1 MHAAFNKYQN
11 DLDWVKTQE
20 LPRDVLNQ
28 VAQLSQ
34 VSSVSDL
41 KEYATSSK
49 QLQQLH
55 IQQTGDHGTMILGD
69 QNINNLAAPAYD
81 ICKRKRDEKDYCGQD
96 VEETEEQE
104 GEDEE
109 EEEVSINPAYISP
122 DGHVQYAVPL
132 DFKRYLSSRVKTKTA
147 RSRTKIKQLDY
158 LRGNGVATEIVLSE
172 SHSVLRIGKLP
183 QSVCKESAPEK
194 DATIGGFRTCFK
206 LHFFMDENAAE
217 EFAID
222 PVVWN
227 HMHGELKL
235 KYQLKTAPEHIEQ
248 KLCSFAKAARRN
260 YAECRRMPSTWL
272 EADAVEASNVVNNM
286 YGRIVVSSLRLLMR
300 TCRLQSYSLRASS
313 TNDINEDTFV
323 MNVIRPAFIPF
334 LQETR
339 FIKRNGCDARLDSSK
354 RRRILNGESRT
365 SRFADLSM
373 KYQYGDLEEL
383 LLAIEVKPPKKLRK
397 MRRPDFTKLANEMKD
412 SIDKMIGDG
421 LNSSEITCLGILV
434 EGHKCT
440 LLVMDLRFHFV
451 YRLFPVSVF
460 HLPQD
465 HNDFWRL
472 VDVYE
477 ALDTA
482 KDLLLQTGRTCH
494 QSYMYA
500 INSNRREFTVPSF
513 STPTKRKEKDD
524 NEEEEEA

>member
-1 MHAAFNKYQN
+1 
-11 DLDWVKTQE
+11 
-20 LPRDVLNQ
+20 
-28 VAQLSQ
+28 
-34 VSSVSDL
+34 
-41 KEYATSSK
+41 
-49 QLQQLH
+49 
-55 IQQTGDHGTMILGD
+55 
-69 QNINNLAAPAYD
+69 
-81 ICKRKRDEKDYCGQD
+81 
-96 VEETEEQE
+96 
-104 GEDEE
+104 
-109 EEEVSINPAYISP
+109 
-122 DGHVQYAVPL
+122 
-132 DFKRYLSSRVKTKTA
+132 
-147 RSRTKIKQLDY
+147 
-158 LRGNGVATEIVLSE
+158 
-172 SHSVLRIGKLP
+172 
-183 QSVCKESAPEK
+183 
-194 DATIGGFRTCFK
+194 
-206 LHFFMDENAAE
+206 MDENAAE

-272 EADAVEASNVVNNM
+272 EADAVEASNVVNN
-286 YGRIVVSSLRLLMR
+286 I
-300 TCRLQSYSLRASS
+300 LQSYSLRASS

-434 EGHKCT
+434 E
-440 LLVMDLRFHFV
+440 
-451 YRLFPVSVF
+451 VF